1 MTESASP
8 SLTPE
13 DAAAAQARRRKERRE
28 AKIKAGGSARLNK
41 ITGLGGGLQREPAAP
56 KPTPSTEHGDP
67 DEVDI
72 SEHYYQP
79 AGKPRPI
86 DASSLP
92 HMATSDAQMRQ
103 LLLAQQ
109 LQQQQQQQQPPLN
122 PFLFGDTAGSNDPF
136 GMGGMGGFGTGGPSG
151 EGAEGDPMAAMLSQ
165 MMQAMGGGAGGPG
178 GAGGGFPGIPDMA
191 GGFPSFPGFPGM
203 GAPGQQEA
211 RATIPSTRAAL
222 WRLVHFA
229 VAVALGLYVALA
241 TPFQG
246 TRAEY
251 DLAAA
256 SHSGNAD
263 GMVYGTADFA
273 LHKRYFFYAFA
284 TAETILLT
292 SRIFLERGGRGGVLG
307 GNSASGMVGMAMSF
321 LPPGIK
327 RNIEIAMRY
336 WQIFSTVRSDLM
348 VCVFVLGVCAWWR
361 S

>member
-8 SLTPE
+8 SPTPE

-28 AKIKAGGSARLNK
+28 AKIKAGGSARLDK
-41 ITGLGGGLQREPAAP
+41 ITGLGGGLQREPPAVSKAAQ
-56 KPTPSTEHGDP
+56 SNEHGDP

-72 SEHYYQP
+72 SEHYYQSTATP
-79 AGKPRPI
+79 RTSDTSPRPFA
-86 DASSLP
+86 AS
-92 HMATSDAQMRQ
+92 SDAQLRQ
-103 LLLAQQ
+103 LLLAQK
-109 LQQQQQQQQPPLN
+109 QQQQQQQQPSN
-122 PFLFGDTAGSNDPF
+122 PFLFGDNAGQNDPF
-136 GMGGMGGFGTGGPSG
+136 GFGGIGGMGTGSPGG
-151 EGAEGDPMAAMLSQ
+151 EGVDGDPLLALISEII
-165 MMQAMGGGAGGPG
+165 QAVDGGGAGSG
-178 GAGGGFPGIPDMA
+178 GAGGGFPGMPDMSS
-191 GGFPSFPGFPGM
+191 GFPNFPGFPGM

-211 RATIPSTRAAL
+211 RAAVPSTPAAL

-241 TPFQG
+241 TPFRG

-251 DLAAA
+251 NLAAA
-256 SHSGNAD
+256 ANTASSD
-263 GMVYGTADFA
+263 GTVYSTSDFV

-307 GNSASGMVGMAMSF
+307 GGGAGGMVGVAMSF

-348 VCVFVLGVCAWWR
+348 VCVFVLGVCAWLR